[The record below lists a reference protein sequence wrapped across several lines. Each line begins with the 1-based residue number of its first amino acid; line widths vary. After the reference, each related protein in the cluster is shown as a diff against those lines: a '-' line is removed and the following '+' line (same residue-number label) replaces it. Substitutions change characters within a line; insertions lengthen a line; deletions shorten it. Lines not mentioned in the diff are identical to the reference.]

1 MQNDFDPDGFHYE
14 GVVIRPP
21 SEAYSILIQVT
32 LGCSHNKCTFCG
44 TYKNKRFA
52 IKPDEIILRDLAFAK
67 KYCRHQDRLFLM
79 DGDALIMPQ
88 KRLTWILDQIREN
101 LPWVKRV
108 GLYAN
113 RKSIS
118 SKTDQDLAELKAK
131 GLGIVYYGVE
141 SGDDEVLQ
149 NVRKG
154 STNSQLVIEGRRI
167 IEAGIKLSV
176 TVLLG
181 IAGPERSLEHAR
193 ATGDLLSRLDPDY
206 VGAVTISVIPG
217 TPLAEEM
224 HAGNWTPLNPREVL
238 VELRELISATDLSHG
253 LFLSNHASNYL
264 PLKITYPRDKKEA
277 IKVIDA
283 ALDGKVPLRPEWLRA
298 L

>member
-79 DGDALIMPQ
+79 DGDALILPQ

-206 VGAVTISVIPG
+206 VGALTISVIPG